1 METISPEGAKKMID
15 QGVVDVIDVRSPDEF
30 SDGHIKGA
38 TNIDIYDPSFESSVM
53 KLDVNKQYVVNCQ
66 SGGRS
71 SSACA
76 FMSRNGF
83 KKVMNLEGGIAAWK
97 REGLPIEK

>member
-1 METISPEGAKKMID
+1 MID
-15 QGVVDVIDVRSPDEF
+15 QGLVDIIDVRSPDEF
-30 SDGHIKGA
+30 LSGHIKGA
-38 TNIDIYDPSFESSVM
+38 VNIDIYDPSFGTNIL
-53 KLDVNKQYVVNCQ
+53 KLNAKKQYIVNCQ

-76 FMSRNGF
+76 FMHRNGF
-83 KKVMNLEGGIAAWK
+83 KKVMNLEGGILAWK